1 MSAQLWRACLSIAS
15 VQSQSVSA
23 SLVRPSRLKRSPAG
37 HDRIPRRQNSPDR
50 WSIPPTHATG
60 STPDPIVQARGGA
73 AAAVGFLAV
82 GRLDSAKPQGSAYR
96 IRTGPCTLG
105 EERAQEWEP
114 ARQSPLTASGPRTRP
129 ESGLVQSST
138 VRRRRHASPAAHRLH
153 ANLPGSSRGIGGPPR
168 AARTGCASGSCSGAR
183 QAWNTAK
190 DASRNSADNALAK
203 TQRQAR
209 GPKQTGSGPGDE
221 RTGRRTRCCARFSC
235 RRSVSRL
242 RLCAGTFRKVT
253 KLSPGE
259 TVTATARC
267 RSRGPAAPA
276 SPAG

>member
-1 MSAQLWRACLSIAS
+1 MSAQLWRARLSIARS
-15 VQSQSVSA
+15 SPSQSLRRWCA
-23 SLVRPSRLKRSPAG
+23 PAPLKHSPAR
-37 HDRIPRRQNSPDR
+37 HDRMPRRQNSPDR
-50 WSIPPTHATG
+50 WSIPPTHASG

-138 VRRRRHASPAAHRLH
+138 VRRRRHASPAAHRL
-153 ANLPGSSRGIGGPPR
+153 ASLPGSSRGIGGSPR
-168 AARTGCASGSCSGAR
+168 AARAGCASGSCSGAR

-235 RRSVSRL
+235 RRSVSRM
-242 RLCAGTFRKVT
+242 RLCAGTLRKVT
-253 KLSPGE
+253 KTRALGE